1 MGLGGDATED
11 GAKLARHLSSAL
23 WGASGAALAARV
35 ALISSG
41 GGFPFAF
48 SGAAVGVVGAVRAA
62 GLGTGIGLGVGA
74 ILTGAVP
81 NLLQDE

>member
-1 MGLGGDATED
+1 MGLGGDAAED